1 MVTAAPPSKVAG
13 PVRSDGNKRAPLLPA
28 YRALLLSRTHIRWT
42 RFPRRRG
49 TRTVSPEEGPMN
61 ELAPQEIGWLT
72 LLASSTLRYSM
83 PAFPPLTYQ
92 RFETPRPS
100 GLLD

>member
-42 RFPRRRG
+42 RFPRWRG
-49 TRTVSPEEGPMN
+49 TRTVSPGEGPLN
-61 ELAPQEIGWLT
+61 ELSRQENRMADAFGFSYFAMLNAGI
-72 LLASSTLRYSM
+72 SSIDVS
-83 PAFPPLTYQ
+83 
-92 RFETPRPS
+92 EV
-100 GLLD
+100 